1 MTEKNQNEEMPQP
14 EIKMEEKNNEINSYI
29 EEGNRPKLLSLENQI
44 VNNGENKDGDITNTK
59 ITKEKTVIATITEE
73 LKKEPERTHFEK
85 V

>member
-29 EEGNRPKLLSLENQI
+29 EEGNRPKLLTLENQI

-59 ITKEKTVIATITEE
+59 ITKEKTVIAIITEE
-73 LKKEPERTHFEK
+73 LKKEPELTH
-85 V
+85 